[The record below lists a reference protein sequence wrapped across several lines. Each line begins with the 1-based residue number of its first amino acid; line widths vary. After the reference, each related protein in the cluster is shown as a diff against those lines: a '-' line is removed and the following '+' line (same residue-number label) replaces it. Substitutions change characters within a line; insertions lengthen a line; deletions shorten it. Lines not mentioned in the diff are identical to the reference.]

1 MMLTNLFPI
10 SRQSENIKSLQDA
23 IKSFTAPEIINDFY
37 CSKTKQKL
45 DAQRRTSLAQLPPIL
60 ILHLKQFVYTP
71 GDGLRKLMKK
81 IEYPIDFELP
91 ENCVHEKSISDKSL
105 RTSRSYKLLAV
116 VYHDGKEAI
125 KGHYLTDVYHI
136 GSSQWIRC
144 DDSTLKI
151 VPSPRIES
159 SESTRTPYLLFYR
172 RLNTLRAQTGNN
184 NNNHEHN
191 NIKKKNS

>member
-1 MMLTNLFPI
+1 M
-10 SRQSENIKSLQDA
+10 QDA

-45 DAQRRTSLAQLPPIL
+45 DAQRRTFLAQLPPIL
-60 ILHLKQFVYTP
+60 ILHLKQFVYTQ
-71 GDGLRKLMKK
+71 DHGLRKLMKK
-81 IEYPIDFELP
+81 IEYPIDFEIP
-91 ENCVHEKSISDKSL
+91 EGCVHEKSSASDKHL

-144 DDSTLKI
+144 DDSTLKV
-151 VPSPRIES
+151 VPSPRIENS
-159 SESTRTPYLLFYR
+159 DSCSRTPYLLFYR
-172 RLNTLRAQTGNN
+172 RLNTLRAQTT
-184 NNNHEHN
+184 NHEN
-191 NIKKKNS
+191 SNLKKKNS